1 MSERKHDPRETILM
15 AAQVITNENSH
26 AFAKHHLHFDE
37 FNRARYGVC
46 LNINSSEDLA
56 KHAERVL
63 TDPRTRTMHTRFSH
77 IYAYHE
83 PTQTIVILG
92 WDRDGGTIFR
102 RYPEH
107 VQRGESWFKKM
118 VALEADMLGVASFPE
133 KTGGVLKLLQEDEKL
148 DDKLHE
154 RYERML
160 RSLRSGAAQ
169 EQHNSAP
176 QKTEPAIRQTAA
188 VFPNSEVGKAFF

>member
-1 MSERKHDPRETILM
+1 MSATKHDPRETLLM
-15 AAQVITNENSH
+15 AAQVITDKGSH
-26 AFAKHHLHFDE
+26 AFAKHHVQSNE
-37 FNRARYGVC
+37 FNKTRYGVC

-63 TDPRTRTMHTRFSH
+63 TDPRTRTVHTRFSH

-83 PTQTIVILG
+83 PTQTVVILG

-118 VALEADMLGVASFPE
+118 VALEADILGVASFPE

-148 DDKLHE
+148 DEKLHE

-160 RSLRSGAAQ
+160 ARLRSGAAQ
-169 EQHNSAP
+169 EQRNTSP
-176 QKTEPAIRQTAA
+176 QKTEPTIKQTAA
-188 VFPNSEVGKAFF
+188 FPNPEVGKAVF